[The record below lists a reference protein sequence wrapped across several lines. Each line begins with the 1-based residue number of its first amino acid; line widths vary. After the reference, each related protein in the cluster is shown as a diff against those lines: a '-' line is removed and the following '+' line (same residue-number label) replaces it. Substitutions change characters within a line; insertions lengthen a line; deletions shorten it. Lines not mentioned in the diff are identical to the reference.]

1 MNFVPNPEYT
11 KHKLSFSLLCGT
23 VPGDTEG
30 GMVLG
35 GKAGGGAQDVAD
47 AGRFVDLVARPGL
60 HHHAQ
65 RCHGTVVLYK

>member
-1 MNFVPNPEYT
+1 
-11 KHKLSFSLLCGT
+11 
-23 VPGDTEG
+23 
-30 GMVLG
+30 
-35 GKAGGGAQDVAD
+35 VAD